1 MFDFWSLSEEEQHAV
16 DVLTPKSDSWF
27 LTLQKQ
33 ERRAFGSGDWTFNT
47 ALIKNERLTGGT
59 EDILDDIYQALSNEQ
74 PEEGSSMNLTISTF
88 EQGDSQAEL
97 TWLREDEATF
107 GNIYLHEESG
117 KEAWLCPVLQVL
129 FGKVPKKLYATFDLF
144 A

>member
-1 MFDFWSLSEEEQHAV
+1 M
-16 DVLTPKSDSWF
+16 T
-27 LTLQKQ
+27 
-33 ERRAFGSGDWTFNT
+33 RDWTFNT

-59 EDILDDIYQALSNEQ
+59 ENILDDIYQALSNEQ
-74 PEEGSSMNLTISTF
+74 PEEGSSMNVTISTF
-88 EQGDSQAEL
+88 KERDSHAEL

-107 GNIYLHEESG
+107 GNIYLHEQSG

-144 A
+144 H